1 MNFSLFHLGF
11 SVNLPM
17 NAVILLVGKENDIKK
32 PMFIYLFIK
41 LHIYLAH

>member
-17 NAVILLVGKENDIKK
+17 HAVILLAGKENEIKK
-32 PMFIYLFIK
+32 PNVYIFIN
-41 LHIYLAH
+41 LHTYLAH